1 VIADD
6 GGDPRAPARAGLR
19 VLEGRVGEPTGVNRY
34 RLRPSVELFEAADG
48 DVYLLEPGGAPAV
61 VVRRPERADRELLRR
76 LAAEAVEVQP
86 GSEQAR
92 RLAPLRAA
100 GVLIAAPESAPLPDA
115 LAERFSRQLPY
126 FADTG
131 DPHDTQ
137 RRLRGAHV
145 AVLGCGGLG
154 TWTLGAL
161 AGLGVGRFTLIDDDT
176 VDLSNL
182 NRQVLFQ
189 TADLGASKVDCAA
202 RWVRGLDPEI
212 DVRRMRRRVRGEADA
227 AAAIEGAD
235 VLVLAADW
243 PPYELGRWVNRAC
256 VEAGVPFVTAG
267 QQPPVLKVGP
277 TYMPGRG
284 PCFACHERALAAAF
298 PLYPELAEQRRHDP
312 TPATTLG
319 AASGVVGTLVAL
331 EVMHLLIGDGPV
343 ATEGRAL
350 LIDMRTL
357 DQRWE
362 PVERDPDCPVCCSR

>member
-1 VIADD
+1 M
-6 GGDPRAPARAGLR
+6 
-19 VLEGRVGEPTGVNRY
+19 NRY
-34 RLRPSVELFEAADG
+34 RLRPSVELFDAADG

-61 VVRRPERADRELLRR
+61 VVRRPERADRELLER
-76 LAAEAVEVQP
+76 LAAEAVEAPP

-92 RLAPLRAA
+92 RLAPLQAA
-100 GVLIAAPESAPLPDA
+100 GMLIAAPESAPLPGP

-126 FADTG
+126 FAETG
-131 DPHDTQ
+131 DPHDAQ

-161 AGLGVGRFTLIDDDT
+161 AGLGVGRFTLVDDDT
-176 VDLSNL
+176 VAVSNL
-182 NRQVLFQ
+182 NRQVLYQ
-189 TADLGASKVDCAA
+189 TADLGAWKVDCAA
-202 RWVRGLDPEI
+202 RWVRGLDSEI
-212 DVRRMRRRVRGEADA
+212 DVRPMRRRVRGEADA

-256 VEAGVPFVTAG
+256 VEAGVPFLTAG

-277 TYMPGRG
+277 TYVPGRG

-298 PLYPELAEQRRHDP
+298 PLYPELAEQRRHHP

-331 EVMHLLIGDGPV
+331 EVMHVLIGDGPV
-343 ATEGRAL
+343 ATEGRSL

-362 PVERDPDCPVCCSR
+362 TVERDPDCPVCGPR